1 LRIELTLEGRSS
13 IGKKTG
19 ESWTEKPGDEHA
31 VINAGKA
38 TVRVAVSILLPKG
51 VEATSLVK

>member
-1 LRIELTLEGRSS
+1 LTLEGRSS